1 MLESVQRRATKLV
14 KTVKDESYGNRLR
27 ALDLPSLHYRRN
39 RGDTILTFKLLNG
52 FMDTEPSLLFEIKQN
67 NTRGHKLKLFKKRC
81 NLRIRKAFFTQRIV
95 NDWNNLTNEVV
106 NCSTVQQFERAY
118 DKLKHADKFTF
129 TLDLLHVYS
138 EIYQH

>member
-14 KTVKDESYGNRLR
+14 KTIKDKSYSNRLQ
-27 ALDLPSLHYRRN
+27 ALDLPSLDYRRK
-39 RGDTILTFKLLNG
+39 RGDMILTFKLLNG
-52 FMDTEPSLLFEIKQN
+52 FMDTDPSLLFEIKWN

-106 NCSTVQQFERAY
+106 NCSTVQQLERAY
-118 DKLKHADKFTF
+118 GKLKHTDKFTF
-129 TLDLLHVYS
+129 T
-138 EIYQH
+138 